1 MGLKRNKKERAF
13 TDYIYIPVSKYFTNE
28 LTNKNSLLKKYS
40 LIIPDIS
47 VSPSLINLL
56 MTLQTENVSKKNK
69 ITHFISSVIT
79 SVKLTYHL

>member
-40 LIIPDIS
+40 
-47 VSPSLINLL
+47 
-56 MTLQTENVSKKNK
+56 
-69 ITHFISSVIT
+69 
-79 SVKLTYHL
+79 